1 MVYNGPG
8 EDICDIR
15 RIGSISGLVINK
27 AKTNL
32 MISGKEWEGGESVL
46 GIKIVPVPRVQVK
59 RRPSATGL
67 LLAPTQM
74 ALCLRLAYI
83 DF

>member
-1 MVYNGPG
+1 MFRQSYLT
-8 EDICDIR
+8 DIG
-15 RIGSISGLVINK
+15 RIIVVTSAALQGSVMHIEKS
-27 AKTNL
+27 AKQ
-32 MISGKEWEGGESVL
+32 
-46 GIKIVPVPRVQVK
+46 IKRHLRCLEQYRTCPASQVK